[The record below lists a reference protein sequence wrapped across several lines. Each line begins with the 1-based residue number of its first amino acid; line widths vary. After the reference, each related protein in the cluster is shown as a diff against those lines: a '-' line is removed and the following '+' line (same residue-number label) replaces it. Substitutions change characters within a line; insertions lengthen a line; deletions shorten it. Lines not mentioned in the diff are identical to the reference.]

1 MSQDEKQLVPGG
13 GVLDRKSEFGFIA
26 AFPFKARYGYIF
38 FVKID
43 GGAGSKKQDAGND
56 EK

>member
-43 GGAGSKKQDAGND
+43 GGAGRNKQDAGNE